1 MTYSGNQRLG
11 DLFTS
16 RREKGRAGLPTLSVT
31 LNDGLVD
38 RDDLNRK
45 QDTSL
50 SASEH
55 LLVKPDDIAYNMM
68 RMWQGAFGRA
78 TKEGLVSPAYVVLKK
93 RQGVDSSYAEHLFK
107 TPRMTYLFWAYSYG
121 LTEDRLRL
129 YFQDFAKIPVAVPSG
144 VIQERIGKFLN
155 TWERAVQTAEKLKKV
170 DSEFQAGLTAILVRG
185 RRRLKEHHGTW
196 KRVPLKS
203 VASVIASSV
212 DKKFY
217 SGEPIVAICNYVH
230 VYHNRFLDATLN
242 YDKGSASKSEIERFQ
257 LKLGDI
263 VITKDSEE
271 ASDIGVAAC
280 VIEEMED
287 LICGYHLAIIRPD
300 RTKVDPTYLSA
311 LFSLHGTRKH
321 FATQANGVTRFGLQ
335 IKTIE
340 DLELSL
346 PPLEEQQEIAKV
358 ILSGERISRSIVR
371 NLAHLTY
378 EQRALSQF
386 FFKDVHSTARTSLS
400 TKNVAEE

>member
-16 RREKGRAGLPTLSVT
+16 LREKGREGLPTLSVT

-38 RDDLNRK
+38 RDDMNRK

-50 SASEH
+50 TAEEH

-78 TKEGLVSPAYVVLKK
+78 TKEGLVSPAYVVLKRK
-93 RQGVDSSYAEHLFK
+93 QGVDASYAEHLFK
-107 TPRMTYLFWAYSYG
+107 TPRMTYLFWAFSYG

-129 YFQDFAKIPVAVPSG
+129 YFQDFAKIPVTVPSE
-144 VIQERIGKFLN
+144 VVQERIGKILD
-155 TWERAVQTAEKLKKV
+155 TWARAVQTAEELKKV
-170 DSEFQAGLTAILVRG
+170 DSEFQAELTDALVHG
-185 RRRLKEHHGTW
+185 RRRLKGHHGTW
-196 KRVPLKS
+196 KKVPLKS
-203 VASVIASSV
+203 VSTVIASSV

-217 SGEPIVAICNYVH
+217 AGEPLVALCNYVH
-230 VYHNRFLDATLN
+230 VYHNRFLDTSLS
-242 YDKGSASKSEIERFQ
+242 YDSGTASTSEIERFQ

-280 VIEEMED
+280 VIEEVD
-287 LICGYHLAIIRPD
+287 NLICGYHLAIIRPD
-300 RTKVDPTYLSA
+300 KKKVDPTFLSA

-321 FATQANGVTRFGLQ
+321 FAAHANGVTRFGLQ

-340 DLELSL
+340 YLLVNL
-346 PPLEEQQEIAKV
+346 PPLAEQQEIAKL
-358 ILSGERISRSIVR
+358 ILSADKINQSLVR
-371 NLAHLTY
+371 NLARIKY
-378 EQRALSQF
+378 EQQALSKI
-386 FFKDVHSTARTSLS
+386 FFKDVHSTARTPLYDKRS
-400 TKNVAEE
+400 